1 MRTRN
6 FEIFQKIAIMSK
18 DDTMPLP
25 NMVALNDTIVTSCY
39 ASLGS
44 YKGRFIL
51 TQIANT
57 ATYGTVASSGDCC
70 IWVGTSDTP
79 NTEVAGKNYCSDNK
93 LIAPCS
99 TSDITS
105 NSFTVSNPP
114 VWSGDEIGRTYT
126 RTFTANVDLVIK
138 EIGFIKSMENQYLLD
153 RTVLA
158 QEDWITVAA
167 GNQFTI
173 TMVIGG

>member
-18 DDTMPLP
+18 EDHFPLP
-25 NMVALNDTIVTSCY
+25 NMVTLGDTVVTSCY

-44 YKGRFIL
+44 YKNRFTL
-51 TQIANT
+51 TNVNNS
-57 ATYGTVASSGDCC
+57 ATYGTVDSGGSGC

-79 NTEVAGKNYCSDNK
+79 NTEVEGKNYCSNNK
-93 LIAPCS
+93 LVSPCS

-105 NSFTVSNPP
+105 NSFTISAPA
-114 VWSGDEIGRTYT
+114 VWSGDEVGYTYT

-158 QEDWITVAA
+158 QSDWITVAA
-167 GNQFTI
+167 GNQFTV